1 MIPWRGPSICLAGAT
16 CYLTQPSLFPTAA
29 CSIRPCPGQEWIK
42 STCQPG
48 PAEGQPPVWWPP
60 LLGRV
65 GWVCRNLVPC
75 RWEQFRL
82 LNVSSGISGKRPFLA
97 KSWPDAARSSPKAV
111 GSSQEPRGAARSSQA
126 RSSQD
131 QPDAARSSQEQPEEA
146 RSSQQKPGA
155 ARSSQKQPKAAR
167 STLPQEGG
175 QDAPAKGQGY
185 PGKNGRIPRQKF
197 PGLGSVPL

>member
-111 GSSQEPRGAARSSQA
+111 GSSQEQSEAARSREEQPEAARPGAARTSQM
-126 RSSQD
+126 Q
-131 QPDAARSSQEQPEEA
+131 
-146 RSSQQKPGA
+146 PGA
-155 ARSSQKQPKAAR
+155 ARSSQKKPGAASRSQEQPGAAK
-167 STLPQEGG
+167 SS
-175 QDAPAKGQGY
+175 
-185 PGKNGRIPRQKF
+185 QK
-197 PGLGSVPL
+197 